1 MPHPFPSATP
11 LPLSPS
17 STTKHWHWHSHAL
30 HATVMNGMNSSSLE
44 STNQTNIWACL
55 RNLDSFQIQHVDAI
69 AGLEAYTGKVVASQR
84 HGMMTVIIGDF
95 TGNLNT

>member
-1 MPHPFPSATP
+1 LSQQIKRAWFLFGNPSN
-11 LPLSPS
+11 PS
-17 STTKHWHWHSHAL
+17 
-30 HATVMNGMNSSSLE
+30 
-44 STNQTNIWACL
+44 NIWACL

-69 AGLEAYTGKVVASQR
+69 ADLEAYTGKVVASQR